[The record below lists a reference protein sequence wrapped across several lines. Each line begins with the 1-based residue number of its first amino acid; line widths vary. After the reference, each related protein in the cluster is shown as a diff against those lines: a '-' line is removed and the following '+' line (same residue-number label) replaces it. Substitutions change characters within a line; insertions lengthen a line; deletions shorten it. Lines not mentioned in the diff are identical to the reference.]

1 MKHLCDGSHEN
12 LIEIYHHG
20 WLTPD
25 HYYIDMEFCH
35 ANLADYIA
43 NPPFARFDPSCG
55 PEALCNNVIPILDD
69 IARGLE
75 YIHKHNQVHRDLKPQ
90 NSTLTSVAN

>member
-1 MKHLCDGSHEN
+1 MKRLCDGSHDN

-20 WLTPD
+20 WLDGD

-43 NPPFARFDPSCG
+43 NPLFTRLDPSCG
-55 PEALCNNVIPILDD
+55 PQALCDNVIPILDD

-90 NSTLTSVAN
+90 NSNIFHPPH